1 MDDGHENETDDI
13 IEEIDLH
20 RKLKITSLMK
30 TDNSLDAKADND
42 NSEDGG
48 LRNG

>member
-20 RKLKITSLMK
+20 RRLKITSLMK
-30 TDNSLDAKADND
+30 TDNSSESKTDND
-42 NSEDGG
+42 NGEDGG
-48 LRNG
+48 LIDG